1 MSAMDFIADLFR
13 GWEKGDSAPFFAALA
28 EAATFLCS
36 PRRTHRWLPARA
48 RLPSPLRRQGA
59 LGRNLGVV
67 INQNP
72 STIESAGAGK
82 VLTLELQITRQK
94 TISNCSRPH

>member
-28 EAATFLCS
+28 EAANFLCS

-48 RLPSPLRRQGA
+48 PEPIGKPAMLELAEEVGLSVFARQV
-59 LGRNLGVV
+59 LGRTVV
-67 INQNP
+67 H
-72 STIESAGAGK
+72 
-82 VLTLELQITRQK
+82 VV
-94 TISNCSRPH
+94 RPL